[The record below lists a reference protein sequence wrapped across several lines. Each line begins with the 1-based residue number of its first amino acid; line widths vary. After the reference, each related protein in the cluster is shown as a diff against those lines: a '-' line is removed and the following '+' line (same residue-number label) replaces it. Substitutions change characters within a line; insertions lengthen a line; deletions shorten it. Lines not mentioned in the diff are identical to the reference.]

1 MKSKIIIL
9 LLIFPLNFLIGQ
21 NSQGNVTNSIALLQ
35 NIINEV
41 NIEKIESSGE
51 IDGSYYFFK
60 TPSDANIKLYNS
72 ERALRIKVNYNIR
85 KDNFEFKSGED
96 FYTLSTD
103 KAQSV
108 VFANHRFIVF
118 NSKFYELITK
128 NDKFSILKSHF
139 VEAIQPK
146 YQPGIEDKPNLRYRK
161 ANMLN
166 VVINNKISQIKS
178 NKKAII
184 ALFSKSVQ
192 KKVKSFIK
200 SNKINIRDSK
210 DLKVLFDKFKDQF
223 QIQTLSSQQ
232 ILEDHPLSKTIE
244 ETSGLEIIDNMLITH
259 NDSGGEPALYYLDKE
274 GKIVDTRK
282 ITGVKN
288 NDWEDVTRDDEFIYV
303 ANMGNNFDTR
313 KNLSIIKIPIKKSL
327 NETVEV
333 INFLYPE
340 QKKFNT
346 IYSKSQYDA
355 EGIVSIN
362 DDLII
367 FTKNKLKKITEVYSL
382 PKTSKSIVT
391 GSDYNN
397 KLKLLAL
404 TSTINFKKYYLILIK
419 DFSLKN
425 KRHQIETYE
434 IPIGKTQVE
443 AVKIINKNTFWISSE
458 DESSSKYARL
468 LKLKI

>member
-60 TPSDANIKLYNS
+60 IPSDANIKLYNS

-103 KAQSV
+103 IAESI

-118 NSKFYELITK
+118 NSKFYELITE

-184 ALFSKSVQ
+184 ALFSKYVQ

-210 DLKVLFDKFKDQF
+210 DLKLLFDKFKDQF
-223 QIQTLSSQQ
+223 
-232 ILEDHPLSKTIE
+232 
-244 ETSGLEIIDNMLITH
+244 
-259 NDSGGEPALYYLDKE
+259 AL
-274 GKIVDTRK
+274 
-282 ITGVKN
+282 N
-288 NDWEDVTRDDEFIYV
+288 
-303 ANMGNNFDTR
+303 
-313 KNLSIIKIPIKKSL
+313 
-327 NETVEV
+327 
-333 INFLYPE
+333 
-340 QKKFNT
+340 
-346 IYSKSQYDA
+346 
-355 EGIVSIN
+355 
-362 DDLII
+362 
-367 FTKNKLKKITEVYSL
+367 
-382 PKTSKSIVT
+382 
-391 GSDYNN
+391 
-397 KLKLLAL
+397 
-404 TSTINFKKYYLILIK
+404 
-419 DFSLKN
+419 
-425 KRHQIETYE
+425 
-434 IPIGKTQVE
+434 
-443 AVKIINKNTFWISSE
+443 
-458 DESSSKYARL
+458 
-468 LKLKI
+468 

>member
-85 KDNFEFKSGED
+85 KDNFEFKSGEY

-166 VVINNKISQIKS
+166 VVINNKISKIKS

-200 SNKINIRDSK
+200 SNKIKIRDSK

-223 QIQTLSSQQ
+223 
-232 ILEDHPLSKTIE
+232 IL
-244 ETSGLEIIDNMLITH
+244 N
-259 NDSGGEPALYYLDKE
+259 
-274 GKIVDTRK
+274 
-282 ITGVKN
+282 
-288 NDWEDVTRDDEFIYV
+288 
-303 ANMGNNFDTR
+303 
-313 KNLSIIKIPIKKSL
+313 
-327 NETVEV
+327 
-333 INFLYPE
+333 
-340 QKKFNT
+340 
-346 IYSKSQYDA
+346 
-355 EGIVSIN
+355 
-362 DDLII
+362 
-367 FTKNKLKKITEVYSL
+367 
-382 PKTSKSIVT
+382 
-391 GSDYNN
+391 
-397 KLKLLAL
+397 
-404 TSTINFKKYYLILIK
+404 
-419 DFSLKN
+419 
-425 KRHQIETYE
+425 
-434 IPIGKTQVE
+434 
-443 AVKIINKNTFWISSE
+443 
-458 DESSSKYARL
+458 
-468 LKLKI
+468 

>member
-210 DLKVLFDKFKDQF
+210 DLNVLFDKFKDQF
-223 QIQTLSSQQ
+223 
-232 ILEDHPLSKTIE
+232 IL
-244 ETSGLEIIDNMLITH
+244 N
-259 NDSGGEPALYYLDKE
+259 
-274 GKIVDTRK
+274 
-282 ITGVKN
+282 
-288 NDWEDVTRDDEFIYV
+288 
-303 ANMGNNFDTR
+303 
-313 KNLSIIKIPIKKSL
+313 
-327 NETVEV
+327 
-333 INFLYPE
+333 
-340 QKKFNT
+340 
-346 IYSKSQYDA
+346 
-355 EGIVSIN
+355 
-362 DDLII
+362 
-367 FTKNKLKKITEVYSL
+367 
-382 PKTSKSIVT
+382 
-391 GSDYNN
+391 
-397 KLKLLAL
+397 
-404 TSTINFKKYYLILIK
+404 
-419 DFSLKN
+419 
-425 KRHQIETYE
+425 
-434 IPIGKTQVE
+434 
-443 AVKIINKNTFWISSE
+443 
-458 DESSSKYARL
+458 
-468 LKLKI
+468 

>member
-60 TPSDANIKLYNS
+60 IPSDANIKLYNS
-72 ERALRIKVNYNIR
+72 ERALRIKANYNIR

-103 KAQSV
+103 IAESI
-108 VFANHRFIVF
+108 VFANHRFIVY
-118 NSKFYELITK
+118 NSKFYELITE

-184 ALFSKSVQ
+184 ALFSKSAQ

-210 DLKVLFDKFKDQF
+210 DIKLLFDKFKDQF
-223 QIQTLSSQQ
+223 
-232 ILEDHPLSKTIE
+232 
-244 ETSGLEIIDNMLITH
+244 
-259 NDSGGEPALYYLDKE
+259 
-274 GKIVDTRK
+274 V
-282 ITGVKN
+282 
-288 NDWEDVTRDDEFIYV
+288 
-303 ANMGNNFDTR
+303 
-313 KNLSIIKIPIKKSL
+313 L
-327 NETVEV
+327 N
-333 INFLYPE
+333 
-340 QKKFNT
+340 
-346 IYSKSQYDA
+346 
-355 EGIVSIN
+355 
-362 DDLII
+362 
-367 FTKNKLKKITEVYSL
+367 
-382 PKTSKSIVT
+382 
-391 GSDYNN
+391 
-397 KLKLLAL
+397 
-404 TSTINFKKYYLILIK
+404 
-419 DFSLKN
+419 
-425 KRHQIETYE
+425 
-434 IPIGKTQVE
+434 
-443 AVKIINKNTFWISSE
+443 
-458 DESSSKYARL
+458 
-468 LKLKI
+468 

>member
-41 NIEKIESSGE
+41 NIEKIESSVE

-223 QIQTLSSQQ
+223 
-232 ILEDHPLSKTIE
+232 IL
-244 ETSGLEIIDNMLITH
+244 N
-259 NDSGGEPALYYLDKE
+259 
-274 GKIVDTRK
+274 
-282 ITGVKN
+282 
-288 NDWEDVTRDDEFIYV
+288 
-303 ANMGNNFDTR
+303 
-313 KNLSIIKIPIKKSL
+313 
-327 NETVEV
+327 
-333 INFLYPE
+333 
-340 QKKFNT
+340 
-346 IYSKSQYDA
+346 
-355 EGIVSIN
+355 
-362 DDLII
+362 
-367 FTKNKLKKITEVYSL
+367 
-382 PKTSKSIVT
+382 
-391 GSDYNN
+391 
-397 KLKLLAL
+397 
-404 TSTINFKKYYLILIK
+404 
-419 DFSLKN
+419 
-425 KRHQIETYE
+425 
-434 IPIGKTQVE
+434 
-443 AVKIINKNTFWISSE
+443 
-458 DESSSKYARL
+458 
-468 LKLKI
+468 